1 MELIDTHCHL
11 TFEELEND
19 ILGVIGRSVA
29 AGVTGWVTVGTKRGE
44 IEKVI
49 SLADRYDNMY
59 AGLGYHPHYAKDVT
73 DDDLAALKD
82 AAGNPK
88 VVAVG
93 ETGLDYHY
101 NYALYETQRTVF
113 RTYLKTAKEANKPV
127 VIHSRESFTDTFDIV
142 RQFAPLDGVVH
153 CFSYSLAEA
162 EAFLSLG
169 LHISFCGQITFKK
182 CDELRDVAREIPLDK
197 LLLETDCPY
206 LSPAPLRGKRNE
218 PANVKIIAE
227 KHAEIRG
234 INIDELIKRTDENAV
249 RLFRLG
255 G

>member
-1 MELIDTHCHL
+1 MIDTHVHL
-11 TFEELEND
+11 DFPD
-19 ILGVIGRSVA
+19 FIDDFDDVISRA
-29 AGVTGWVTVGTKRGE
+29 QKAGVDKMICIGGEPQRNMEDVEMASKYPFIYASIGIHPNYADTSSTEHEEWV
-44 IEKVI
+44 
-49 SLADRYDNMY
+49 AN
-59 AGLGYHPHYAKDVT
+59 
-73 DDDLAALKD
+73 ALNQD
-82 AAGNPK
+82 K

-93 ETGLDYHY
+93 EIGLDYHY
-101 NYALYETQRTVF
+101 NYALYETQRNVF

-127 VIHSRESFTDTFDIV
+127 VIHSRESFADTFDMV

-249 RLFRLG
+249 RLFRLVG
-255 G
+255 